1 MMDKRYVFCL
11 CSSTF
16 FNFFKLSSLYLLYFE
31 PASDNA
37 HSGRTS
43 MSSFQNDEEADTG

>member
-1 MMDKRYVFCL
+1 MMDKRYVYVPQLF
-11 CSSTF
+11 STRYF
-16 FNFFKLSSLYLLYFE
+16 SKLSSLYLLYFE